1 MVFSSSRIS
10 SHLLSDEMRTCL
22 GLWIDTLAFHR
33 HSTPLPC
40 TCLDVSH
47 VFLSARPEQDIGC
60 ALTCCFSSCF
70 LQAAIGAAV
79 GAASAPAEQ
88 VDPGT
93 GGWRGMLKRG
103 DEGAAGDRA
112 VSQSPFPSS
121 PQKGHAVNLLD
132 VVRTWR
138 SPVALSRGLACTLQN
153 GRVPN
158 MAWMLKDSRVQNLL
172 TFH

>member
-1 MVFSSSRIS
+1 MPCLIRSE
-10 SHLLSDEMRTCL
+10 LGL
-22 GLWIDTLAFHR
+22 GLWIDALTVYLCIFAFNC
-33 HSTPLPC
+33 HSTLLPC

-47 VFLSARPEQDIGC
+47 IFLSAHPEQDIGSV
-60 ALTCCFSSCF
+60 LTCCFSSCF
-70 LQAAIGAAV
+70 LQAAV
-79 GAASAPAEQ
+79 GATTAVPAEQ

-112 VSQSPFPSS
+112 TPQPPFPSS

-138 SPVALSRGLACTLQN
+138 TPLALSYGLASMDMCQ
-153 GRVPN
+153 
-158 MAWMLKDSRVQNLL
+158 ASCQ
-172 TFH
+172 